1 MTKRS
6 SLGSKRGSTASGAPD
21 TSTGVAVLSATPFSA
36 PPSASAGTS
45 ASAAFAAEPFRGPR
59 IGDFTDVILVAAAEE
74 EVASSDIRET
84 VFMGEKETGGLHRP
98 PLRLGRRNFTGAY
111 LRPDIR

>member
-1 MTKRS
+1 M
-6 SLGSKRGSTASGAPD
+6 G
-21 TSTGVAVLSATPFSA
+21 
-36 PPSASAGTS
+36 GTS
-45 ASAAFAAEPFRGPR
+45 ASAAVAAEPFRGPR

-98 PLRLGRRNFTGAY
+98 PLWKSGTILLLPVIFPT
-111 LRPDIR
+111 